1 MRSKGEQI
9 IKTEKEIEKMKK
21 FLKTYALEIALVL
34 FTLVVIAAGVAL
46 IIYALRT
53 GETVDIDLADPA
65 NPASPLNPVNPLNPI
80 HMMG

>member
-1 MRSKGEQI
+1 
-9 IKTEKEIEKMKK
+9 MKK

-53 GETVDIDLADPA
+53 GETVDMNLADPA

>member
-1 MRSKGEQI
+1 
-9 IKTEKEIEKMKK
+9 MKK
-21 FLKTYALEIALVL
+21 FFKTYALEIAFVL

-46 IIYALRT
+46 IIYALHT
-53 GETVDIDLADPA
+53 GETVDMNLADPA